1 MKWQIL
7 QIFRI
12 SERRRKWYRRT
23 LYHIPTFQW
32 EWDQLKLVKEKI
44 SEIDD
49 MTDISKGTG
58 LQSKELEEQLAKI
71 DEATG
76 YPHITD
82 ILYDI
87 FMKSAMLAYNFEG
100 KIMIFQ
106 SNQHKI
112 HYLLHKLCFL
122 FILKILIY
130 WTDFYK
136 FYYLKYTFPSKQI
149 KFIHDLKTCSL
160 LCRKLMCPFP
170 GSNHPYMMKMAFKS
184 LSFILS
190 FRINKPTL
198 PSFFFFSN
206 FNHPPQSHIFF
217 KVKSCIRA
225 PHFLIHSLYKFS
237 SLLQKM

>member
-1 MKWQIL
+1 
-7 QIFRI
+7 
-12 SERRRKWYRRT
+12 
-23 LYHIPTFQW
+23 
-32 EWDQLKLVKEKI
+32 
-44 SEIDD
+44 

-198 PSFFFFSN
+198 PSFFFF
-206 FNHPPQSHIFF
+206 FQF
-217 KVKSCIRA
+217 
-225 PHFLIHSLYKFS
+225 
-237 SLLQKM
+237 